1 MRMLERLVMEQV
13 DALQGSEAYGKYI
26 LENNVGERLITN
38 GDALNDAME
47 AGYLFEEFLESI
59 GMEY

>member
-1 MRMLERLVMEQV
+1 MEQV